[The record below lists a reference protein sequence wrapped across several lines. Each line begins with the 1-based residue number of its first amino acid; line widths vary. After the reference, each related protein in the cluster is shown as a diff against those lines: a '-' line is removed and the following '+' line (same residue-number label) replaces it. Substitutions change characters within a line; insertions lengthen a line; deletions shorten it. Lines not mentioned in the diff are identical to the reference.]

1 MTICPKTF
9 AVALICFIS
18 LQLPTV
24 ASYDDLKSIGEK
36 YVAFLNEVGQ
46 TDTPM
51 TPDKVAE
58 LFADNCEKIENG
70 TTLFTSAKDIPGQ
83 WMSARKAVGQWTI
96 KPLFMTAS
104 SEDNTC
110 TLQIVWKADKLPE
123 HTTMVVLFVD
133 DEGKIIRIREVYNA
147 YKKTLV

>member
-1 MTICPKTF
+1 MIHLTKRF
-9 AVALICFIS
+9 LAALICLIT
-18 LQLPTV
+18 LQIPAL
-24 ASYDDLKSIGEK
+24 ASYEDLKLIGEK
-36 YVAFLNEVGQ
+36 YVAFLNEAGQ
-46 TDTPM
+46 TDKPITSEH
-51 TPDKVAE
+51 VLE

-83 WMSARKAVGQWTI
+83 WTSARNAVGKWTI

-104 SEDNTC
+104 SEDKTC

-123 HTTMVVLFVD
+123 HTTLVVLFVD
-133 DEGKIIRIREVYNA
+133 DDGKIIRIREVYNA